1 MALKDKVS
9 MCSKCKM
16 AYLYPPNSK
25 PDRDICGRCGAKLIH
40 TPITAEEDIIIRN
53 ISEERD
59 FILSMIELKQ
69 SDIVEYQTKMIQ
81 FKEQAKRDGYFKSP
95 NDNDLVRCPKCGS
108 TNIQIVP
115 RKWSLLGGFATK
127 KTDRVCVNCKYK
139 W

>member
-95 NDNDLVRCPKCGS
+95 NDNDLVSCPKCGS